1 MFQRFGTVLRS
12 SPNQSANDTPG
23 KMIFLTE
30 RKRLAADFLGS
41 YIMLIMHI
49 EMNRSLHFGGGKCFH
64 SHSGGGGT
72 LYNGLY
78 ETRRLY
84 PKGVAFSGVRFLKEQ
99 GAEIYKRQGKSVFPS
114 VKRPNNNRRIKESMA
129 VKKSRKFPG
138 FLTFS

>member
-1 MFQRFGTVLRS
+1 
-12 SPNQSANDTPG
+12 
-23 KMIFLTE
+23 MIFLTE

-64 SHSGGGGT
+64 SHSGGGDT

-99 GAEIYKRQGKSVFPS
+99 GAEY
-114 VKRPNNNRRIKESMA
+114 IKGEGNLSF
-129 VKKSRKFPG
+129 R
-138 FLTFS
+138 L

>member
-1 MFQRFGTVLRS
+1 MFS
-12 SPNQSANDTPG
+12 
-23 KMIFLTE
+23 LTF
-30 RKRLAADFLGS
+30 R
-41 YIMLIMHI
+41 
-49 EMNRSLHFGGGKCFH
+49 GGGA
-64 SHSGGGGT
+64 
-72 LYNGLY
+72 GLSIMAY
-78 ETRRLY
+78 TETRRLY

>member
-64 SHSGGGGT
+64 SHSGGGGGGV
-72 LYNGLY
+72 LSIMAY
-78 ETRRLY
+78 TRRLY
-84 PKGVAFSGVRFLKEQ
+84 PKRGSFF
-99 GAEIYKRQGKSVFPS
+99 
-114 VKRPNNNRRIKESMA
+114 RR
-129 VKKSRKFPG
+129 
-138 FLTFS
+138 

>member
-1 MFQRFGTVLRS
+1 MAGESVFT
-12 SPNQSANDTPG
+12 
-23 KMIFLTE
+23 
-30 RKRLAADFLGS
+30 
-41 YIMLIMHI
+41 HI
-49 EMNRSLHFGGGKCFH
+49 PR
-64 SHSGGGGT
+64 GGGT

-129 VKKSRKFPG
+129 MKKSRKFPG